1 MLLGFAG
8 LTATKGSTSLF
19 TKFVPGPPTVQLANG
34 LRPETSIGP
43 AAANASPPTANAATT
58 VTPAVIQRERRIPH
72 LPRADGRWAI
82 SLSLTLVSA
91 WRAQIRSLI
100 TPERSASTRGR
111 AGQPRQPSPARRA
124 KSRD

>member
-1 MLLGFAG
+1 PPFAEVQQEQGLKWASDSVHVEPPSWLVEATSPWAPPFDHRSCWKTPTMLLGSVG
-8 LTATKGSTSLF
+8 LTATNGSTSLF

-72 LPRADGRWAI
+72 LPRAD
-82 SLSLTLVSA
+82 
-91 WRAQIRSLI
+91 
-100 TPERSASTRGR
+100 
-111 AGQPRQPSPARRA
+111 RR
-124 KSRD
+124 